1 VTNWGRCITRV
12 AERGRGGGGGGVWRP
27 RHEGESHLVGGDGD
41 KACARAAFPYAEA
54 GVSCKTQAAPL
65 RD

>member
-12 AERGRGGGGGGVWRP
+12 AEGGGRRP
-27 RHEGESHLVGGDGD
+27 RHEGKSHLVGGDGD

-54 GVSCKTQAAPL
+54 DVSCKFQAAPL